1 MPDFEIEIVPEKFM
15 ALKKMRRKERRKY
28 LEERL
33 HRLESY
39 LEVKRIIDLRD
50 KLIETREKIAL
61 MKREIAE
68 LDEFC
73 TKAQKD
79 QEKMSQWISLLKSE
93 NEELLKKLREENEG
107 NS

>member
-1 MPDFEIEIVPEKFM
+1 MCEFEIEVSPEKFI
-15 ALKKMRRKERRKY
+15 ALRKMRRKERRKY

-39 LEVKRIIDLRD
+39 LAVKKIIDLQN

-68 LDEFC
+68 LEEFC
-73 TKAQKD
+73 KKAQYD
-79 QEKMSQWISLLKSE
+79 QERMSRWIDLLKEE
-93 NEELLKKLREENEG
+93 NEELLKKLREENESY
-107 NS
+107 N